1 MSLQN
6 KLVVIVGGAG
16 SLGQHLAAFFGSR
29 GCRLLL
35 IDKNKDKLKQVAAS
49 LTSYSVRYFPI
60 DVTKRNYI
68 EHLAQE
74 ITNSGRQPDILINA
88 IGLKIMTKYEEADNS
103 EWKQLAEA
111 VLKGSRNAIKYLMG
125 NAEESLVINI
135 MPFPESVSNSTATLY
150 ASLKSGLGSLTSIWA
165 RELAADKCRVNAIQP
180 GFMVENLPAVKNRQ
194 ESLIRKIPT
203 GKAGSFS
210 NVADLVLFLASPQ
223 GEYINGAVIPVDG
236 GYFC

>member
-16 SLGQHLAAFFGSR
+16 SLGRYLAAFFGSK

-35 IDKNKDKLKQVAAS
+35 IDKNKDKLKQAAAS
-49 LTSYSVRYFPI
+49 LSPYSVRYFPI

-74 ITNSGRQPDILINA
+74 IANSGRQPDILINA

-111 VLKGSRNAIKYLMG
+111 VLKGGRNSIKYLMV
-125 NAEESLVINI
+125 NAEDCLVVNI
-135 MPFPESVSNSTATLY
+135 LPFPETVSNSTVTLY
-150 ASLKSGLGSLTSIWA
+150 DTLKSGLASLTSIWA

-180 GFMVENLPAVKNRQ
+180 GFMLENLPVVKTKQ
-194 ESLIRKIPT
+194 DALIGKIPA
-203 GKAGSFS
+203 GKAGSFAS
-210 NVADLVLFLASPQ
+210 IADLVLFLASPQ
-223 GEYINGAVIPVDG
+223 GAYINGALIPVDG